1 MKSLRYHYSNQNTKH
16 EILKDDDTEF
26 IHSCSQA
33 LVEIERKKNKYSKIV
48 QKIKNEDSDTSI
60 SKLPKKSSKSINLT
74 AYAHETFESFRESLG
89 ITNDAY
95 INVRMSSNFTKRL
108 EIVSRFVDSPHKLLN
123 YLRQIFN
130 F

>member
-1 MKSLRYHYSNQNTKH
+1 MKSLRHHYSNQNTKH

-60 SKLPKKSSKSINLT
+60 SKLKINYSKN
-74 AYAHETFESFRESLG
+74 
-89 ITNDAY
+89 
-95 INVRMSSNFTKRL
+95 
-108 EIVSRFVDSPHKLLN
+108 
-123 YLRQIFN
+123 IFYHYELSDRN
-130 F
+130 